1 MMTKH
6 AFLLLYRNFKRFKST
21 FFINLIGLS
30 AGLSC
35 SLLIYLWVNDELH
48 VDKFNEHDEHLY
60 QVLQNFYNEGD
71 IGTGSG
77 TQGLLARALADEMP
91 EVEYAASV
99 VPADWF
105 SAKGI
110 VSFENNSVKAG
121 SQFVSKDYFKMFTVP
136 FKEGDQNLLF
146 ADKYGIA
153 ISEQLAMQLF
163 QSPANA
169 VGKIVSWNGD
179 QFKEPCHIIGV
190 FENRPANAT
199 DPFDILLNYE
209 LFFSSRE
216 GLQHWSNSDPSTF
229 VLLKKGT
236 DPKAFNEKIAG
247 FLKTK
252 NKETKNTL
260 LLQHYSDRYLHGRY
274 ENGVPVG
281 GRIEYVRLFTAIA
294 VFILV
299 IACINF
305 MNLSTAKA
313 SRRIKEIGIKK
324 AVGASRYTLVTQYLS
339 ESMFM
344 TFLSLAVSVLVVD
357 IGLPQF
363 NAITGKHLTLQLTPS
378 LILTVLG
385 ITFIT
390 GLIAGSYP
398 ALYLSGFKPAVVLK
412 GKLNSSVGERW
423 ARQGLVVFQFT
434 ASVILIVAVLVV
446 YKQIDYVQSTN
457 LGYDRDNVIHFEI
470 EVKNNGDST
479 FFEIGGGLD
488 QAVASFLN
496 RVRSLPTVVNAA
508 NFDHDVVGHHGGL
521 GGVDWKPGDEDSKKG
536 FSNLEVGFDFI
547 ETLGIQMKE
556 GRSYSKELSGEKKKI
571 VLNEAAIDM
580 MELKDP
586 IGKTIRVW
594 GEEKQIIGVTRN
606 FHFESLFE
614 EMKPCLI
621 QLEPR
626 VPRIMVKIKKGA
638 EAEALPQIQK
648 LYQDQN
654 PGLAFDYK
662 FLNDDYQALY
672 ASEQRVSV
680 LSRYFALLAVLIS
693 CLGLFGLA
701 AFTAE
706 RRLKEIGIRKILG
719 SSEMG
724 IIYLLSGDFTKIVLA
739 AVAVAV
745 PVSYFMV
752 TLWLQ
757 SFAYKIDLNVWYF
770 LIPALAALV
779 ITWLTVGSQAIR
791 ASRVSP
797 TQSLKEE

>member
-1 MMTKH
+1 MIKH
-6 AFLLLYRNFKRFKST
+6 ALLLLYRNFKRFKST

-35 SLLIYLWVNDELH
+35 ALLIYLWVNDELH
-48 VDKFNEHDEHLY
+48 VDKFNEHDERLY
-60 QVLQNFYNEGD
+60 QVMQNFFNEGD
-71 IGTGSG
+71 IETGEG
-77 TQGLLARALADEMP
+77 TQGLLGRALADEMP

-110 VSFENNSVKAG
+110 VSFEGNSVKAG
-121 SQFVSKDYFKMFTVP
+121 GQFVSKDYFKMFTVP
-136 FKEGDQNLLF
+136 FKEGDKNLLF
-146 ADKYGIA
+146 ADKYGVA
-153 ISEQLAMQLF
+153 ISEQLATQLF
-163 QSPANA
+163 QSPAKA
-169 VGKIVSWNGD
+169 LGKIVDWSGD

-190 FENRPANAT
+190 FENRPANAS
-199 DPFDILLNYE
+199 DQFDMIFNYDM
-209 LFFSSRE
+209 FFSSRE
-216 GLQHWSNSDPSTF
+216 GLQYWTNSDPSTY
-229 VLLKKGT
+229 VLLKKGI
-236 DPKAFNEKIAG
+236 DPDAFNAKIAA

-260 LLQHYSDRYLHGRY
+260 LLQRYSERYLHGHY

-281 GRIEYVRLFTAIA
+281 GRIEYVRLLSAIA

-324 AVGASRYTLVTQYLS
+324 AVGASRYTLVLQYLS

-344 TFLSLAVSVLVVD
+344 TFLSLALSVLLVD
-357 IGLPQF
+357 ICLPQF
-363 NAITGKHLTLQLTPS
+363 NVITGKHLTLQLTPN
-378 LILTVLG
+378 LVLTVLSV
-385 ITFIT
+385 TFVT

-398 ALYLSGFKPAVVLK
+398 ALYLSGFKPAAVLK

-446 YKQIDYVQSTN
+446 FKQIDYVQSKN

-470 EVKNNGDST
+470 EVKNTGDST
-479 FFEIGGGLD
+479 FYEIGGSLD

-496 RVRSLPTVVNAA
+496 RVRNLPNVVNAA

-571 VLNEAAIDM
+571 MLNEAAIEM
-580 MELKDP
+580 MDLKDP
-586 IGKTIRVW
+586 VGKTIRVW
-594 GEEKQIIGVTRN
+594 GEEKQIIGVTKN

-626 VPRIMVKIKKGA
+626 VPRIMVKIKRGT
-638 EAEALPQIQK
+638 EAETLPRIQK
-648 LYQDQN
+648 LYQEQN
-654 PGLAFDYK
+654 PGLTFDYS
-662 FLNDDYQALY
+662 FLDDDYQALY
-672 ASEQRVSV
+672 ASEQRISV
-680 LSRYFALLAVLIS
+680 LSRYFALLAILIS

-724 IIYLLSGDFTKIVLA
+724 IVYLLSGDFTKIVLA
-739 AVAVAV
+739 AVVVAI

-757 SFAYKIDLNVWYF
+757 SFAYKIALNAWYF
-770 LIPALAALV
+770 LIPGIGALI

>member
-1 MMTKH
+1 MIKH

-35 SLLIYLWVNDELH
+35 SLLIYLWVDDERH
-48 VDKFNEHDEHLY
+48 VDKFNQHDEQLY
-60 QVLQNFYNEGD
+60 QVLQNFFNEGD
-71 IGTGSG
+71 IETGGS

-110 VSFENNSVKAG
+110 ISFEGNSVKAA

-136 FKEGDQNLLF
+136 FKEGDADLLF
-146 ADKYGIA
+146 ADKYGVA
-153 ISEQLAMQLF
+153 ISEQLATQLF

-169 VGKIVSWNGD
+169 VGKIVDWTGD
-179 QFKEPCHIIGV
+179 QFKEPCHVIGV
-190 FENRPANAT
+190 FENHPASAT
-199 DPFDILLNYE
+199 DPFDILFNYE
-209 LFFSSRE
+209 LFFSNRE
-216 GLQHWSNSDPSTF
+216 GLQYWTNSDPSTF

-236 DPKAFNEKIAG
+236 DPAAFNAKIAG
-247 FLKTK
+247 FIKTK
-252 NKETKNTL
+252 NKETRNTL
-260 LLQHYSDRYLHGRY
+260 LLQRYSDRYLHGRY

-281 GRIEYVRLFTAIA
+281 GRIEYVRLLSVIA

-324 AVGASRYTLVTQYLS
+324 AVGASRYTLVLQYLS

-344 TFLSLAVSVLVVD
+344 TFLSLALSVLLVD
-357 IGLPQF
+357 ISLPQF
-363 NAITGKHLTLQLTPS
+363 NVITGKHLTLQLTPS
-378 LILTVLG
+378 FVLIVLI

-398 ALYLSGFKPAVVLK
+398 ALYLSGFKPAAVLK

-446 YKQIDYVQSTN
+446 YRQIDYVQSKN

-470 EVKNNGDST
+470 QVKNSGDPE
-479 FFEIGGGLD
+479 FFEIGGALD
-488 QAVASFLN
+488 NAVASFLN
-496 RVRSLPTVVNAA
+496 RVRSLPNVVNAA

-547 ETLGIQMKE
+547 ETLGIQIKE
-556 GRSYSKELSGEKKKI
+556 GRSYAKEITGEKKKI
-571 VLNEAAIDM
+571 ILNEAAIDM
-580 MELKDP
+580 MGLKDP
-586 IGKTIRVW
+586 VGKTIRVW
-594 GEEKQIIGVTRN
+594 GEEKQIIGVTKN

-626 VPRIMVKIKKGA
+626 VPRIMVKMKKGT
-638 EAEALPQIQK
+638 EAETIPQIQK
-648 LYQDQN
+648 LYQEQN
-654 PGLAFDYK
+654 PGLAFDYQ
-662 FLNDDYQALY
+662 FLDDDYQALY
-672 ASEQRVSV
+672 ASEQRISI
-680 LSRYFALLAVLIS
+680 LSRCFAVLAILIS

-724 IIYLLSGDFTKIVLA
+724 IVYLLSGDFTKIVLA
-739 AVAVAV
+739 AVAVAI

-752 TLWLQ
+752 AWWLQ
-757 SFAYKIDLNVWYF
+757 SFAYKIALNAWYF
-770 LIPALAALV
+770 LIPGMVALI

>member
-1 MMTKH
+1 MIKH
-6 AFLLLYRNFKRFKST
+6 ALLLLYRNFKRFKST
-21 FFINLIGLS
+21 FFINLMGLS

-35 SLLIYLWVNDELH
+35 ALLIYLWVNDERH
-48 VDKFNEHDEHLY
+48 VDKVNEHDEQLY
-60 QVLQNFYNEGD
+60 QVLQNFFNEGD
-71 IGTGSG
+71 IETGGG

-110 VSFENNSVKAG
+110 VSFEGNSVKAG
-121 SQFVSKDYFKMFTVP
+121 GQFVSKDYFKMFTVP
-136 FKEGDQNLLF
+136 FKEGDKNLLF
-146 ADKYGIA
+146 ADKYGMA
-153 ISEQLAMQLF
+153 ISEQLATQLF

-169 VGKIVSWNGD
+169 VGKIVDWTGD

-199 DPFDILLNYE
+199 DQFDILFNYE
-209 LFFSSRE
+209 LFFSNRE
-216 GLQHWSNSDPSTF
+216 GLQYWTNSDPSTF

-236 DPKAFNEKIAG
+236 DPGAFNAKIAG
-247 FLKTK
+247 FIKTK

-260 LLQHYSDRYLHGRY
+260 LLQRYSDRYLHGRY

-281 GRIEYVRLFTAIA
+281 GRIEYVRLLSVIA

-313 SRRIKEIGIKK
+313 SRRVKEIGIKK
-324 AVGASRYTLVTQYLS
+324 AVGASRYTLVLQYLS

-344 TFLSLAVSVLVVD
+344 TFLSLALSVLLVD

-363 NAITGKHLTLQLTPS
+363 NVITGKHLTLQLTPS
-378 LILTVLG
+378 FVLMVLSITV
-385 ITFIT
+385 IT

-398 ALYLSGFKPAVVLK
+398 ALYLSGFKPAAVLK

-446 YKQIDYVQSTN
+446 YKQIDYVQSKN

-470 EVKNNGDST
+470 QVKNTGDPA
-479 FFEIGGGLD
+479 FFEIGGTLD
-488 QAVASFLN
+488 HAVASFLD
-496 RVRSLPTVVNAA
+496 RVRSLPNVVHAA

-556 GRSYSKELSGEKKKI
+556 GRSYAKDLSGEKKKI
-571 VLNEAAIDM
+571 MLNEAAIEM
-580 MELKDP
+580 MGLKDP
-586 IGKTIRVW
+586 VGKTIRVW
-594 GEEKQIIGVTRN
+594 GEEKQIIGVTKN

-626 VPRIMVKIKKGA
+626 VPRIMVKIKKRS
-638 EAEALPQIQK
+638 EAETLPQIQK

-662 FLNDDYQALY
+662 FLDDDYQALY
-672 ASEQRVSV
+672 ASEQRISI
-680 LSRYFALLAVLIS
+680 LSRCFALLAILIS

-724 IIYLLSGDFTKIVLA
+724 IVYLLSGDFTKIVLA
-739 AVAVAV
+739 AIVVAV

-757 SFAYKIDLNVWYF
+757 SFAYKIALNAWYF
-770 LIPALAALV
+770 LIPGLGALI

>member
-1 MMTKH
+1 MIRH

-35 SLLIYLWVNDELH
+35 SLFIYLWVNDEWH

-60 QVLQNFYNEGD
+60 QVLQNFYNEGN
-71 IGTGSG
+71 IGTGEG

-110 VSFENNSVKAG
+110 VSFEGNSVKAG
-121 SQFVSKDYFKMFTVP
+121 SQYVSKDYFKMFTVP

-146 ADKYGIA
+146 VDKYGMA
-153 ISEQLAMQLF
+153 ISEQLAMKLF

-169 VGKIVSWNGD
+169 IGKIVDWTGD
-179 QFKEPCHIIGV
+179 QFKEPVHIVGV
-190 FENRPANAT
+190 FEDRPANAT
-199 DPFDILLNYE
+199 DQFDILFNYE
-209 LFFSSRE
+209 LFFSNRE
-216 GLQHWSNSDPSTF
+216 GLQYWTNSDPSTF

-236 DPKAFNEKIAG
+236 DPKAFSAKIAG
-247 FLKTK
+247 FIKTK

-260 LLQHYSDRYLHGRY
+260 LLQRYSDRYLHGRY

-281 GRIEYVRLFTAIA
+281 GRIEYVRLLSVIAI
-294 VFILV
+294 FILV

-324 AVGASRYTLVTQYLS
+324 AVGASRYTLVLQYLS

-344 TFLSLAVSVLVVD
+344 TFLSLALSILLVD

-363 NAITGKHLTLQLTPS
+363 NVITGKHLILQLTPS
-378 LILTVLG
+378 FMLTVLS

-398 ALYLSGFKPAVVLK
+398 ALYLSGFKPAAVLK
-412 GKLNSSVGERW
+412 GKLNSSLGERW

-434 ASVILIVAVLVV
+434 ASVILIVTVLVV
-446 YKQIDYVQSTN
+446 YKQIDYVQSKN

-470 EVKNNGDST
+470 QVKNTGDPM
-479 FFEIGGGLD
+479 FFEIGGTLD
-488 QAVASFLN
+488 HAVASFLN
-496 RVRSLPTVVNAA
+496 RVRSLPNVVNAA

-521 GGVDWKPGDEDSKKG
+521 GGVDWKPGDEDSKKS

-556 GRSYSKELSGEKKKI
+556 GRSYSKELSGEKQKI

-580 MELKDP
+580 MDLKDP

-594 GEEKQIIGVTRN
+594 GEEKQIIGVTKN

-626 VPRIMVKIKKGA
+626 VPRIMVKMKKGT
-638 EAEALPQIQK
+638 EAETLPQIQK
-648 LYQDQN
+648 LYQEQN
-654 PGLAFDYK
+654 PGLAFDYR
-662 FLNDDYQALY
+662 FLDDDYQALY
-672 ASEQRVSV
+672 AAEQRVSV
-680 LSRYFALLAVLIS
+680 LSRCFAVLAILIS

-724 IIYLLSGDFTKIVLA
+724 IVYLLSGDFTKIVLA
-739 AVAVAV
+739 AVVIAV
-745 PVSYFMV
+745 PVSYFIV
-752 TLWLQ
+752 TVWLQ
-757 SFAYKIDLNVWYF
+757 SFAYKIALNAWYF
-770 LIPALAALV
+770 LIPGMGALI